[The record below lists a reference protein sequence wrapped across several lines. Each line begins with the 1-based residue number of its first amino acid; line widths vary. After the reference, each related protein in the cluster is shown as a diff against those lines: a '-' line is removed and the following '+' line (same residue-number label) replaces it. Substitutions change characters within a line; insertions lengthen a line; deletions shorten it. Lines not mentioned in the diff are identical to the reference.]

1 MTLYDYK
8 CDGCGV
14 KFEQDHPM
22 TAPPVRIC
30 PECGA
35 EKVRKIFSTGGI
47 QTASSGAGF
56 GNGPGAPPAC
66 ATGGCG
72 MGGGMCG
79 M

>member
-47 QTASSGAGF
+47 QTSSSGAGF
-56 GNGPGAPPAC
+56 KGDGPVAPPAC

-72 MGGGMCG
+72 MSGMCG

>member
-8 CDGCGV
+8 CDGCGLR
-14 KFEQDHPM
+14 FEQDHPM
-22 TAPPVRIC
+22 SAPSVRVC

-35 EKVRKIFSTGGI
+35 EKVRKILTTGGVQI
-47 QTASSGAGF
+47 SGGGAAGS
-56 GNGPGAPPAC
+56 AMSPPPC

-79 M
+79 I